1 MPWGREQLVLT
12 TFGKAGLVLSLA
24 LWPQILRQQKCW
36 CRKEGWAGRKQLMGI
51 QVKEIVESPRLEK
64 TSEDI
69 QSNRP
74 PTTNMIFELPYNGSH
89 SMIP

>member
-1 MPWGREQLVLT
+1 
-12 TFGKAGLVLSLA
+12 
-24 LWPQILRQQKCW
+24 
-36 CRKEGWAGRKQLMGI
+36 MGI

-74 PTTNMIFELPYNGSH
+74 PSTNMIFELPSNGSH
-89 SMIP
+89 SMIPWNINLKYQQFLIYKENNKPTTA